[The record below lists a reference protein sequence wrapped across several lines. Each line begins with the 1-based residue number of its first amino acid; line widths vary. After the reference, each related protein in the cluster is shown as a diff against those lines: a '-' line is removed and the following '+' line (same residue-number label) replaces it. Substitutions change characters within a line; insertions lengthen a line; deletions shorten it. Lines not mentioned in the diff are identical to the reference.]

1 MHSEKQTVQ
10 SKYCFVCLQKA
21 KESRFNK
28 MIILE
33 AICNFIIMATLH
45 SFAFVFI
52 CWFGKDT
59 IKAGHKTFFSKD
71 REEDPFV
78 E

>member
-1 MHSEKQTVQ
+1 
-10 SKYCFVCLQKA
+10 
-21 KESRFNK
+21 